1 LVQCA
6 GQPVLPVSLKDELG
20 ADTVKIYC
28 PKCSQV
34 YHPAPARSRAGTSAG
49 VDGAAFGTTFPHLFL
64 MTFSNLVPDPLP
76 LDSTYV
82 PRVFGFRVHKP
93 ARQRFNAPVAAAT
106 NTTATSATSPNGNA
120 AAVDSTT
127 SAVASLSQNPNH
139 DASNAALAG
148 ALLDAEDG
156 NNAAAAGNDSKIK
169 NEAAPEGVNPSHG
182 ATLDVAAAS
191 GTVNEPRAAEDEED
205 DDDALAESDDKITAR
220 LGVKRSKRDGPPELG
235 KASSHN
241 GSSTPTFL
249 MEGAA
254 KRRRRTTSLTA
265 TNNNA

>member
-1 LVQCA
+1 VQCA

-34 YHPAPARSRAGTSAG
+34 YHPAPARSRAGTSTG

-106 NTTATSATSPNGNA
+106 SATSPNGNA
-120 AAVDSTT
+120 AAADSTT

-139 DASNAALAG
+139 DASSAAPAG

-156 NNAAAAGNDSKIK
+156 SNAAAAENGSKLN
-169 NEAAPEGVNPSHG
+169 NEAAPGVNPPDG
-182 ATLDVAAAS
+182 AALDVAAAS
-191 GTVNEPRAAEDEED
+191 GTVNEPRARAADED
-205 DDDALAESDDKITAR
+205 DDDVLAESDEKLTAR

-235 KASSHN
+235 KASNHN

-254 KRRRRTTSLTA
+254 KRRRRTTSVTA
-265 TNNNA
+265 NNNNA

>member
-1 LVQCA
+1 MVQCA

-34 YHPAPARSRAGTSAG
+34 YHPAPARSRAGTSTG

-93 ARQRFNAPVAAAT
+93 ARQRFNAA
-106 NTTATSATSPNGNA
+106 ATSATSPNGNA

-139 DASNAALAG
+139 DASNAAPAG
-148 ALLDAEDG
+148 AMMNADDG
-156 NNAAAAGNDSKIK
+156 SNAAAAGNGTTVK
-169 NEAAPEGVNPSHG
+169 NEAAPEGVNPSDG
-182 ATLDVAAAS
+182 AAMNMAAAS
-191 GTVNEPRAAEDEED
+191 ETVNEPRARPADDED
-205 DDDALAESDDKITAR
+205 DDDVLVESDDKLTAR
-220 LGVKRSKRDGPPELG
+220 MGVKRSKRDGPPELV
-235 KASSHN
+235 KASNHN

-254 KRRRRTTSLTA
+254 KRRRRTTSVTA
-265 TNNNA
+265 ANNNT